1 MLPRLDTDDLIEMK
15 ENFTKY
21 KVRSKGPVVDYQ
33 DRFPIA
39 MGSLMMAGLL
49 CYYAY
54 EGGML
59 AKMTTGGF
67 YVAFFT
73 FLFFIGLV
81 LVYIR
86 WQIRILDKKWNWL
99 HDWFKR
105 LVYQTVFCWMAPT
118 GVLFAL
124 YVVAYKLLSAEVL
137 TSGLF
142 EVDLPWIA
150 ILLLVVNLF
159 YTLAF
164 FVQLHKRGH
173 LKRRNLLKGYRLATQ
188 ELNRERNNK
197 VRLEKEKEA
206 LQHEMALLKEQHN
219 KEITALKE
227 RVSGLESNIVLAQL
241 KAKEEPDQKTL
252 DSVYMV
258 HTQKLT
264 SRHKYGD
271 IARFTY
277 KKPLTYLETIDGKH
291 HIPANE
297 SSLVKVEEATDGF
310 FRKIAREMAV
320 PQHMMLACRRIKDG
334 KLLLK
339 LKEPLNCEVEISK
352 ESAPRLRDW
361 ILEAVGEITNEDGAN
376 SEGRGY
382 LEKP

>member
-1 MLPRLDTDDLIEMK
+1 VLPRLDTDDLIEMK

-39 MGSLMMAGLL
+39 MGSLIMAGLL

-59 AKMTTGGF
+59 AGMTKGSF

-73 FLFFIGLV
+73 FLFFIGLA

-105 LVYQTVFCWMAPT
+105 LVYQTVYCWMAPT

-124 YVVAYKLLSAEVL
+124 YVAAYKLLSAEVL

-150 ILLLVVNLF
+150 VLLLVVNLC

-164 FVQLHKRGH
+164 FVQLHNRAG
-173 LKRRNLLKGYRLATQ
+173 LKRRGLLKRYRYAIQ
-188 ELNRERNNK
+188 SENAMFRDK
-197 VRLEKEKEA
+197 ARLEKENEA
-206 LQHEMALLKEQHN
+206 FQHEISTLKTQ
-219 KEITALKE
+219 ITELE
-227 RVSGLESNIVLAQL
+227 RSVSRLQTEDNFEVNGKSLASIY
-241 KAKEEPDQKTL
+241 E
-252 DSVYMV
+252 V
-258 HTQKLT
+258 HTQKLI
-264 SRHKYGD
+264 SLHQYED
-271 IARFTY
+271 IACFLY
-277 KKPLTYLETIDGKH
+277 EEPYVYLKTKADGQK
-291 HIPANE
+291 IPANE
-297 SSLVKVEEATDGF
+297 SSLVKVESETADF
-310 FRKIAREMAV
+310 FRKVNRKMAL
-320 PQHMMLACRRIKDG
+320 PQHMLLACKRIKDG
-334 KLLLK
+334 KLELQ
-339 LKEPLNCEVEISK
+339 LKEPLSCTIEISK
-352 ESAPRLRDW
+352 ELAPRLRSW
-361 ILEAVGEITNEDGAN
+361 ILEAVGKIEKEDG
-376 SEGRGY
+376 S
-382 LEKP
+382 